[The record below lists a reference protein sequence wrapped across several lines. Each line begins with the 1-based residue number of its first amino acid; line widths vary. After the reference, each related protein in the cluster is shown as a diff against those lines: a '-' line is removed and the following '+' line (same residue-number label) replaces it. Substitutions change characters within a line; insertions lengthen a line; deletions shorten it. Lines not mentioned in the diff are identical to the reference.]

1 MTVKIWPWNM
11 LLLNKSC
18 LFFSSDNGQEFGG
31 SIYHKVNPNFETAVT
46 LAWAAGN
53 NDTRFG
59 IGCKYNLDS
68 DTSVRAKV
76 NNSSHIGLSYSQ
88 KLREGLFWLI
98 ILGLLVK
105 LLY

>member
-1 MTVKIWPWNM
+1 MLSFNTTNDCQNMTLKYALIK
-11 LLLNKSC
+11 LNKSC

-88 KLREGLFWLI
+88 KLREGLL
-98 ILGLLVK
+98 
-105 LLY
+105 